1 MKTKKQIQI
10 DIKVWQQAKIY
21 CAENNLS
28 LKQFV
33 EELIGNK
40 LKDERYI

>member
-1 MKTKKQIQI
+1 MKTLKQIQI

-21 CAENNLS
+21 CAKNNLS

-40 LKDERYI
+40 LKDD

>member
-1 MKTKKQIQI
+1 MKTLKQIQI
-10 DIKVWQQAKIY
+10 NINIWKKAKIY
-21 CAENNLS
+21 CAENSIS

-40 LKDERYI
+40 LKDEQQ

>member
-28 LKQFV
+28 LKKFV
-33 EELIGNK
+33 EGLIGNK
-40 LKDERYI
+40 LKDGQQ